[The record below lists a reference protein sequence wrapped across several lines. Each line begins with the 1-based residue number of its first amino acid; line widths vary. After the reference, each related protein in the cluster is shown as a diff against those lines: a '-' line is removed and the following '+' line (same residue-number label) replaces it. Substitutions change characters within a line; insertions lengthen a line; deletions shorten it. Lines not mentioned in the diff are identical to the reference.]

1 MHTPYWPRAPLRISL
16 LPPLWT
22 QNTDA
27 GFASAQ
33 ARSGPMASMTRK
45 MKPIDRRIFFSR
57 FACNRTTRCEASTSV
72 YIAEKDVSILC
83 NEMFMLKRPATVVVL
98 LAGLM
103 LLLSPEPGPTED
115 YPSRPLRLIIP
126 T

>member
-1 MHTPYWPRAPLRISL
+1 MQTPYWPRGPLRISL

-33 ARSGPMASMTRK
+33 ARSGPMASMART
-45 MKPIDRRIFFSR
+45 MKPVDRRMLFSQ
-57 FACNRTTRCEASTSV
+57 FVCNQTTRCEVATSV
-72 YIAEKDVSILC
+72 YIAEKDVSILRE
-83 NEMFMLKRPATVVVL
+83 EMFMRKRPTISTIL

-103 LLLSPEPGPTED
+103 LLLASEPGRTED
-115 YPSRPLRLIIP
+115 Y
-126 T
+126 